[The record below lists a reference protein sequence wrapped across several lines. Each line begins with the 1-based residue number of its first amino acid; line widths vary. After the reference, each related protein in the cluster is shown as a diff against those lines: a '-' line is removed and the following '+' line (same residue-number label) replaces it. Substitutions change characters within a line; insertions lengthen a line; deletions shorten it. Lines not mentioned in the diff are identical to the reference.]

1 MLDTIKFKIPVSPDD
16 HQMIFAGKP
25 LKGGKASRRRSCRRL
40 PDSFTGKKFQ
50 ICPGNTGNAVVVE
63 ASLPRLLQGHNV
75 YGPNK
80 LRRLCFAVAKQVYRG
95 LGLKRTSSRLQRL
108 KQHDYEVLRTDLTG
122 SFDVG
127 SQENVKAVM
136 KEIRVQLL
144 AQGLD
149 IVVHEGPDGIETIYL
164 GKNSKRSTL
173 KFYNKYL
180 ELLANPIPA
189 AVPGRDLILEYAKGL
204 VRVEYTM
211 RSAELR
217 DARRG
222 NRNGLD
228 RANRWD
234 KETVRILLH
243 DRLARLKFTG
253 EVRDSIDIEEVEGMK
268 PAHRMAYLLW
278 HDGIDLRK
286 YFPRT
291 TYARYRK
298 QMLEKH
304 QIDIGRPADQPGT
317 MLSLAE
323 LLFPQNLKISNWP
336 MKLQHCGAIYG
347 TKEWQST
354 AKKSA
359 P

>member
-1 MLDTIKFKIPVSPDD
+1 MLDTIKFKIPVSPAD
-16 HQMIFAGKP
+16 HQKTFAGKP

-40 PDSFTGKKFQ
+40 PDTFTGKKYQ
-50 ICPGNTGNAVVVE
+50 VRPGNSGDAVVVE

-80 LRRLCFAVAKQVYRG
+80 LHRLCFAVAKQVYRA
-95 LGLKRTSSRLQRL
+95 LGLKRTSVWLQRL
-108 KQHDYEVLRTDLTG
+108 KRHNYEVLRTDLTG

-149 IVVHEGPDGIETIYL
+149 IVVHEGPAGIETIYL

-173 KFYNKYL
+173 KIYNKYL

-189 AVPGRDLILEYAKGL
+189 DVPGRDLILEYAEGL
-204 VRVEYTM
+204 VRVEYTL

-217 DARRG
+217 DARRV
-222 NRNGLD
+222 NRKGLD

-234 KETVRILLH
+234 KETVRKLLH
-243 DRLARLKFTG
+243 DRLAKLKFTG
-253 EVRDSIDIEEVEGMK
+253 EIRDNIDIEEVEGMK
-268 PAHRMAYLLW
+268 PAHRTAYLLW
-278 HDGIDLRK
+278 QDGIDLRK
-286 YFPRT
+286 YFPT
-291 TYARYRK
+291 ATYARYRK
-298 QMLEKH
+298 QILEKH

-317 MLSLAE
+317 MLSLTE
-323 LLFPQNLKISNWP
+323 LLSPENLKISKWP
-336 MKLQHCGAIYG
+336 MKLQQCGAIYG
-347 TKEWQST
+347 TKEWQQST

-359 P
+359 